1 MVDLEAPIR
10 EVTVYTDRALIA
22 RHGSVPL
29 EPGEHELRINDLPQ
43 FLRDSLRAAGRGPQ
57 GTRILNVDITTAF
70 YSRPPESDLLALQN
84 ELDLL
89 VQNKQLLE
97 ARRSALNDRRQWLR
111 ALGEQSR
118 DFAKGL
124 AQGQMKPQ
132 DCADFFS
139 FAANQALQDA
149 EAAQALE
156 VQSKRVQQEIEAK
169 QRELAQKQ
177 GNILSDRL
185 AAVVTVQ
192 LAEAGEFELE
202 LSYLVMGAS
211 WHPQY
216 DVRVQMA
223 GEQGEGE
230 VEMTYV
236 GVVQQSTGERW
247 EDVSLSLSTARPSLA
262 AVLPELDPWY
272 LNVYMPPVR
281 PLVAAPAP
289 HVLTAASPPTRRSA
303 AVQMPH
309 QAIDMPTTGGME
321 DSYLE
326 AEDVVASLPVSANVA
341 TAAVERTGTA
351 LVFRA
356 GRSVDIPSDNSP
368 HKTTIA
374 RDSLPCAFD
383 YVSAPVIEEAV
394 HLRATIV
401 NTTERVLLSG
411 DASIFLSGEY
421 VGTTNVKTTAPAEKF
436 KVFLGIDDGI
446 KVKRELIERSV
457 DKGSPLQGNMR
468 RISYAY
474 RLTVHNYAA
483 APRRV
488 VIRDHL
494 PVSQHE
500 RVKVKVQSI
509 HPAPTERTRLELMVW
524 QFTLAAG
531 AEQKIEYRFVVEH
544 PQDVKVI
551 GLP

>member
-1 MVDLEAPIR
+1 LVDLEAPIR

-57 GTRILNVDITTAF
+57 GTRILTVDIATAF

-124 AQGQMKPQ
+124 AQGQMKSQ

-139 FAANQALQDA
+139 FAANQALQNA

-236 GVVQQSTGERW
+236 GMVQQSTGERW

-281 PLVAAPAP
+281 PLEAAPAP
-289 HVLTAASPPTRRSA
+289 QILTAASPSTRRSA

-309 QAIDMPTTGGME
+309 QAIAMPTMGGME

-326 AEDVVASLPVSANVA
+326 AEEVVASLPVSADVA

-436 KVFLGIDDGI
+436 KIFLGIDDGI

-468 RISYAY
+468 RITYAY

-509 HPAPTERTRLELMVW
+509 QPAPTERTRLELMVW

-531 AEQKIEYRFVVEH
+531 TEQKIEYRFVVEH